1 MSTESPR
8 SHRGIVWLRRDLR
21 LEDNHAVWAAATQ
34 SREVALAF
42 VLDPVLLRGPRV
54 GVPLVQTFFGA
65 LQALRA
71 DLNSSGSDLA
81 LFEGDFAGE
90 LIRFARRIDAD
101 TIYYNLDYE
110 PDAIA
115 RDRLTSR
122 ELRRAGLRVE
132 AFADHV
138 YFGADEVVQAAGPPY
153 RVFTAYKRRW
163 LDQRAV
169 GPRQPFPSGKN
180 VGPRLLDART
190 VGATLAVPSPEDWG
204 HRSSSVYPDAGEAV
218 ALTLLDGFLSESIDC
233 YREQRDVPSIP
244 GTSKLS
250 PQLRAGTIGI
260 RTCVERAFALIGRRG
275 PAADTGIATWIS
287 ELIWR
292 DFYQMVLAKWP
303 HVATGPFIAEADA
316 ITWRS
321 PDVEFGAWCRGETG
335 IPIVDAGM
343 RQLNATG
350 WMHNRLR
357 MIVASFLTKD
367 LLLDWRLGER
377 YFEQHL
383 ADADLAQNNGG
394 WQWSASTGTDAAPYF
409 RIFNPVLQSRR
420 FDPQGTFIRTWIPEL
435 ANIPTPYIHAPWEM
449 PPLVAQTAGC
459 RIGRE
464 YPTPLVEHDAAR
476 KRALDAFAPIARGR
490 RTV

>member
-1 MSTESPR
+1 MR
-8 SHRGIVWLRRDLR
+8 SRRGIVWLRRDLR
-21 LEDNHAVWAAATQ
+21 LRDNHAVWAAATQ

-42 VLDPVLLRGPRV
+42 VLDPVLLRGSRV
-54 GVPLVQTFFGA
+54 GAPLVQAFFRA

-71 DLNSSGSDLA
+71 DLNSSGSDLG

-101 TIYYNLDYE
+101 TIYYNMDYE
-110 PDAIA
+110 PQAIA
-115 RDRLTSR
+115 RDRLACH

-132 AFADHV
+132 AFPDHV
-138 YFGADEVVQAAGPPY
+138 YFGADEVVQVAGSPY

-169 GPRQPFPSGKN
+169 GPRQPFPSEEN
-180 VGPRLLDART
+180 VRPRLLDARA
-190 VGATLAVPSPEDWG
+190 VGATLAVPLPEDWG
-204 HRSSSVYPDAGEAV
+204 HRSSSAYPDAGEAL
-218 ALTLLDGFLSESIDC
+218 ALKLLDGFLGGNVDR

-244 GTSKLS
+244 GTSQLS
-250 PQLRAGTIGI
+250 PRLRAGTIGI
-260 RTCVERAFALIGRRG
+260 RTCVERAYAIIGRRG
-275 PAADTGIATWIS
+275 PTADTGISTWIS

-292 DFYQMVLAKWP
+292 DFYQMVLATWP
-303 HVATGPFIAEADA
+303 QVATGPFIAGADA
-316 ITWRS
+316 IAWRS
-321 PDVEFGAWCRGETG
+321 SDVEFEAWCRGETG

-394 WQWSASTGTDAAPYF
+394 WQWSASTGTDAVPYF

-420 FDPQGTFIRTWIPEL
+420 FDPEGTFIRTWIPEL
-435 ANIPTPYIHAPWEM
+435 VNVPSAYVHAPWEM
-449 PPLVAQTAGC
+449 PPLVAQAAGC

-464 YPTPLVEHDAAR
+464 YPAPLIAHEAAR
-476 KRALDAFAPIARGR
+476 KRALDAFAPIAKLRSR
-490 RTV
+490 P